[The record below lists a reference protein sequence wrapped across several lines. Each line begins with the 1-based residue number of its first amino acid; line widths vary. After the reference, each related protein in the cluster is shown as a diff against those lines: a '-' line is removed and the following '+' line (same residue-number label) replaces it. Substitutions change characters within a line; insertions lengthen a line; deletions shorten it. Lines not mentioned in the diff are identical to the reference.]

1 MLSTILSGSLRYFI
15 LSRYFGSMPGSDRA
29 VKNIKMLSN
38 VSNVIEKATCQEFSY
53 YMKLLIERKVGTV
66 REVRIMK
73 MIEGTLRRMKESK
86 RSQG

>member
-1 MLSTILSGSLRYFI
+1 
-15 LSRYFGSMPGSDRA
+15 MPGSDRA
-29 VKNIKMLSN
+29 VKNIKMVSN
-38 VSNVIEKATCQEFSY
+38 VSNVIETATCQEFSY

-66 REVRIMK
+66 REVRTMK

>member
-1 MLSTILSGSLRYFI
+1 
-15 LSRYFGSMPGSDRA
+15 MPGSDRA

-38 VSNVIEKATCQEFSY
+38 DSNVIETATCQEFSY